1 MELKRPSLL
10 KNERGQAIVEYILLL
25 STIVAIYATVI
36 SWVSQFGLMQKLVA
50 PLNNEFAKTYQFGD
64 PKADG
69 FDGEP
74 KRHPRISGC
83 DECFRIFINPEIK

>member
-1 MELKRPSLL
+1 LL
-10 KNERGQAIVEYILLL
+10 KKTGAPDSGQAVVEYILLL
-25 STIVAIYATVI
+25 SAIVAIYVTII
-36 SWVSQFGLMQKLVA
+36 SWVNSFGLMQKLVT
-50 PLNNEFAKTYQFGD
+50 PLTRDYAKTYQFGD

-83 DECFRIFINPEIK
+83 EECFRLFINPEIR